1 MAGPVRSPGGG
12 ACSAAQ
18 RTAALQAQVATRP
31 HLALCLLI
39 EALAHRT
46 TKVCHAHILPPALGV
61 ACPGIEDSEAR
72 KHIAQTNYHGWRMP
86 EGLALLPWLMAHD
99 TAALLDML
107 APMVA
112 RGVDAGAADWTT
124 QRGATHL
131 AAQVA
136 RLAELDMRTWWQ
148 PTAANYLSR
157 VSKGAIMDAVRDGA
171 GESAAHRIDGLKKGP
186 MADAAVSALDGKGW
200 LPSILRVPGG
210 EVTAAGQQEDQAQA
224 AE

>member
-1 MAGPVRSPGGG
+1 M
-12 ACSAAQ
+12 
-18 RTAALQAQVATRP
+18 
-31 HLALCLLI
+31 LI